1 MSSDIDFTELAGEYL
16 KASMEIAAERYPDDP
31 LGVDKAMCDLIVYSS
46 LTNVVEQC
54 GNDLNALRQFQT
66 GVASLAS
73 RLLAEY
79 GVPKIEEA
87 A

>member
-1 MSSDIDFTELAGEYL
+1 MSDIDLTELAGEYF
-16 KASMEIAAERYPDDP
+16 KASMDLAAERYPDDP
-31 LGVDKAMCDLIVYSS
+31 LGADKAMCDLIVFGS
-46 LTNVVEQC
+46 LSNVIEQC
-54 GNDLNALRQFQT
+54 GNDLNALRQFQS

-79 GVPKIEEA
+79 GVPRIEEA